1 MKHQRTYMDLGE
13 VFDELFDAAKDF
25 SVRFGHGFDGFPRAG
40 WERGQ
45 GGLWG
50 RDETTDYY
58 PGYSYPPM
66 NVYFRADRSLAF
78 EFALAGFEEDDLELS
93 FQGDYMIFSARYRG
107 ASAQAVVGEDGCP
120 SEMLEEDGG
129 RRPADVH
136 YLKRRLKFK
145 DIERQKYY
153 VPQDKYAQEDVRAVF
168 RNGVLRVTVP
178 AREERDSGGG
188 VRIEI
193 VKEGN

>member
-1 MKHQRTYMDLGE
+1 MDLGE

-66 NVYFRADRSLAF
+66 NVYLRADRS
-78 EFALAGFEEDDLELS
+78 
-93 FQGDYMIFSARYRG
+93 
-107 ASAQAVVGEDGCP
+107 P